1 MRPEPLSARALKAAA
16 GLNVPPPLT
25 RFLFRLPQFPPSLA
39 LATALNLALG
49 ESGLAA
55 IPPDLTGRQVRLV
68 VTDLGMELAL
78 LLTAKGFVPPHLPSA
93 TPEVTIRAGKA
104 DFLAMASRTED
115 SDTLFFSRRLV
126 MEGDTALGLLVR
138 NLLDSVDLAALGAR
152 EFSPWRVAGMVG
164 GLLKGRKGERW
175 VVW

>member
-1 MRPEPLSARALKAAA
+1 MNRRPLSARAVQAVSAV
-16 GLNVPPPLT
+16 NVPPPLT

-49 ESGLAA
+49 EAGLAA
-55 IPPDLTGRQVRLV
+55 IPPELTGRQVRLV

-93 TPEVTIRAGKA
+93 TPEVTIRASKA
-104 DFLAMASRTED
+104 DFLAMAARTED

-138 NLLDSVDLAALGAR
+138 NLLDSVDLAALGVR

-164 GLLKGRKGERW
+164 GLLKGRRGERW